1 MRKRL
6 VPLILLLA
14 AAAAGAWFFFPG
26 NKRISV
32 TPPAARPA
40 SLLPEPPVSTLAV
53 PIGVSMEELG
63 NLARTRLPEEI
74 SGANPVRESL
84 FDGRGTYLV
93 QRDGDPNV
101 RVEGDRLVLSVPVT
115 FRARLNGTGTAMG
128 LSVPVS
134 LSAKGAADIEL
145 SMKPSVSSDWRIRTQ
160 PRIQLKWKRAPE
172 AHILGVRVTFQGA
185 AEEFLRSRIEESL
198 PRIDAALNE
207 SLKLKERAEEAWEG
221 IQEPARISTS
231 PDLWMTV
238 RPLSVALPPL
248 DLNPDRVLLDA
259 RLVTRLALDTQEPRK
274 ERATPLPAASTAA
287 EGSASA
293 GFTIQLPVFLD
304 YEAVNRKLGKELHDR
319 TLRMGGG
326 KSLTIETVSVSANGD
341 RLILAVGIKAFDGA
355 GLFST
360 RRAGTIYVIGTPKW
374 DRNRQEI
381 RLDSVDFDEGT
392 MRGLLRTAAWV
403 GRPVL
408 LESLAEAA
416 VFSLAGPAEDA
427 RRALGRLLER
437 QEISRGLTVL
447 GSARQVALESV
458 AVTEKG
464 LALLVRAEGTA
475 SLEWIPGSR

>member
-1 MRKRL
+1 MRKRF
-6 VPLILLLA
+6 VTLILLLA
-14 AAAAGAWFFFPG
+14 VAAAGAWLFLPG

-32 TPPAARPA
+32 TPPASRPA

-53 PIGVSMEELG
+53 PIRVSMEELRT
-63 NLARTRLPEEI
+63 LARTRLPEEI

-93 QRDGDPNV
+93 QRDGDPDV
-101 RVEGDRLVLSVPVT
+101 RVEGDRLLLSVPVT

-160 PRIQLKWKRAPE
+160 PRIHLKWKRAPE
-172 AHILGVRVTFQGA
+172 ARILGIRVTFQGA

-198 PRIDAALNE
+198 PRIDTALDE
-207 SLKLKERAEEAWEG
+207 SLQLKDRAEEAWKE

-238 RPLSVALPPL
+238 RPKAVHLPPL
-248 DLNPDRVLLDA
+248 DLQPDRVLLNTS
-259 RLVTRLALDTQEPRK
+259 LETRLALDTQEPRK
-274 ERATPLPAASTAA
+274 ERATPLPPASTAEA
-287 EGSASA
+287 GSASP
-293 GFTIQLPVFLD
+293 GFTLQLPVFLD
-304 YEAVNRKLGKELHDR
+304 YEAVNRKLEAELADR

-326 KSLTIETVSVSANGD
+326 KTLTIEKVSVSANGD
-341 RLILAVGIKAFDGA
+341 RLVLAVGIKAIDGA

-360 RRAGTIYVIGTPKW
+360 RRAGTIYVFGTPKW

-416 VFSLAGPAEDA
+416 VFPLAGPAEDA

-437 QEISRGLTVL
+437 QEISRGLTFS
-447 GSARQVALESV
+447 GSARQIALESV

-475 SLEWIPGSR
+475 SLDWTPGSR